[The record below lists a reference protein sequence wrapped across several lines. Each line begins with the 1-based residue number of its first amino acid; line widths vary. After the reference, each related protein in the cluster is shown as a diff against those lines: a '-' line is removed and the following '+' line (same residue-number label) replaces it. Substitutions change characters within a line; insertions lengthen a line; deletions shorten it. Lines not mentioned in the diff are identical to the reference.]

1 MMKKTILSLLITLCP
16 ILTFASDY
24 IYLESSDS
32 DNTTDEYSDSI
43 VPNPIDEDISNLNS
57 NQINKKTSLNE
68 KKDRDENI
76 YDVVEQMPSFQ
87 GGAVALMSY
96 INKTLKFPAEDCGQG
111 RVIVSFVVEK
121 DGSITNAIVT
131 RSVDPAFDR
140 EALKIINSMPKWIPG
155 KKNGRNV
162 RVRFNVPVQFKL
174 Q

>member
-1 MMKKTILSLLITLCP
+1 MKKTILTLLITLCP
-16 ILTFASDY
+16 ILAFASGYRYFESTVVNNATDKDSEY
-24 IYLESSDS
+24 IAPDS
-32 DNTTDEYSDSI
+32 VDE
-43 VPNPIDEDISNLNS
+43 NISNLNS

-68 KKDRDENI
+68 KKDSDENI

-96 INKTLKFPAEDCGQG
+96 INKTLKYPDEVCGQG
-111 RVIVSFVVEK
+111 RVIVEFVVEK
-121 DGSITNAIVT
+121 DGRITNAIVI

-140 EALKIINSMPKWIPG
+140 EALRVINSMPKWIPG

-174 Q
+174 L